1 MCSANVAKHLDT
13 QYETVIVIKC
23 QLMLPRQLAL
33 KAFKKYF
40 ALFISPSF
48 TRNNC
53 TAQLLTE

>member
-1 MCSANVAKHLDT
+1 MCSANVAKYLDT

-40 ALFISPSF
+40 A
-48 TRNNC
+48 
-53 TAQLLTE
+53 